1 MGNYKGTKKITMN
14 KYLLFIAGLVSFTVL
29 GSASACNNDTESAAE
44 VAEEQIISLE
54 TPAQNSEEME
64 EVAIEAIGQK
74 VKISTDLGEIIV
86 LLYDQTPK
94 HRDNFIKLAKEG
106 FYDGLLFHR
115 VMNNF
120 MIQGGDPESKTA
132 TPGQMLGGGG
142 PGYTIPA
149 EFVDSLIHKKGAL
162 AAARQG
168 DQVNPKKESSGSQY
182 YIVHGRT
189 FPVNQLLQMEAK
201 RNIGKDSIDHFH
213 YTPAQLEAYSTI
225 GGAPFLDGDYTVFGE
240 VIEGLDV
247 IDAIA
252 VVRTQRDRPLED
264 IKMTI
269 TLID

>member
-1 MGNYKGTKKITMN
+1 MN

-44 VAEEQIISLE
+44 VAEEQIISPE

-74 VKISTDLGEIIV
+74 VKISTDLGDIIV

-189 FPVNQLLQMEAK
+189 
-201 RNIGKDSIDHFH
+201 
-213 YTPAQLEAYSTI
+213 
-225 GGAPFLDGDYTVFGE
+225 
-240 VIEGLDV
+240 
-247 IDAIA
+247 
-252 VVRTQRDRPLED
+252 
-264 IKMTI
+264 
-269 TLID
+269 

>member
-14 KYLLFIAGLVSFTVL
+14 KYLLIIAGLVSFTIL
-29 GSASACNNDTESAAE
+29 GSASACNTDVENTSE
-44 VAEEQIISLE
+44 VAEEQVS
-54 TPAQNSEEME
+54 PSADSEEKE
-64 EVAIEAIGQK
+64 DIPVEAIGQK
-74 VKISTDLGEIIV
+74 VKISTDLGDILVI
-86 LLYDQTPK
+86 LYDQTPK

-201 RNIGKDSIDHFH
+201 RNIGKDSTDHFH
-213 YTPAQLEAYSTI
+213 YTPAQLEAYSTV

-247 IDAIA
+247 VDSIA
-252 VVRTQRDRPLED
+252 AVRTQRDRPLED
-264 IKMTI
+264 IKMTV